1 MLWLPHLDARVV
13 RLMADPTGLAALKLD
28 RSQIRFERVADD
40 GRHLL
45 FGMPINSSAALALPG
60 AAWEA
65 PLAAIVPLDLAVPHR
80 IEALLRLWRRLA
92 GRPPGHTQSKLTAI
106 QRQRLAMMLRAVDG
120 RRAGATRRDI
130 AQVLFGRDQIPD
142 GTQFDDHHL
151 RSRTARLIRDGLAMI
166 AGGYRKL
173 LKD

>member
-1 MLWLPHLDARVV
+1 
-13 RLMADPTGLAALKLD
+13 MADPTGSAAVRLD
-28 RSQIRFERVADD
+28 PGQIRFERVADD

-45 FGMPINSSAALALPG
+45 LGTTINSSAALALPG
-60 AAWEA
+60 VTWNA

-80 IEALLRLWRRLA
+80 MEALLRLWRRLA
-92 GRPPGHTQSKLTAI
+92 GRPPGNAPSELTAI
-106 QRQRLAMMLRAVDG
+106 QCRRLAMRLRAVDG

>member
-1 MLWLPHLDARVV
+1 M
-13 RLMADPTGLAALKLD
+13 
-28 RSQIRFERVADD
+28 
-40 GRHLL
+40 
-45 FGMPINSSAALALPG
+45 
-60 AAWEA
+60 
-65 PLAAIVPLDLAVPHR
+65 
-80 IEALLRLWRRLA
+80 
-92 GRPPGHTQSKLTAI
+92 

-130 AQVLFGRDQIPD
+130 AEVLFGRDQIPD